1 MAEDPAVDSI
11 EVDCLERVDMSLPA
25 TPDLDE
31 AVARRLTVHDGAP
44 WGIDRI
50 DTNGEHPKLSLLLA
64 PSASVRAYCDRPTL
78 APCTGNPIDG
88 KYDDGDL
95 GGQGVRV
102 YVVDSGI
109 QDSNVDFGGR
119 VVNGHTVRAA
129 PVAACKGSSRPC
141 YAYSAILPAYQHPT
155 HTTRPSITHTPPPQ
169 PLSLSFTPRSPSSAT
184 SAPRAKRSTASSPP
198 TALDAA
204 GTAPTW
210 PRPSAAS
217 TTASQRK

>member
-25 TPDLDE
+25 TPEDE

-78 APCTGNPIDG
+78 APCTGSPIDG

-102 YVVDSGI
+102 YVVDTGI
-109 QDSNVDFGGR
+109 QGSHVDFGGR

-141 YAYSAILPAYQHPT
+141 YPRLPEHPT
-155 HTTRPSITHTPPPQ
+155 LTPPDHRSHTHTAGACPP
-169 PLSLSFTPRSPSSAT
+169 R
-184 SAPRAKRSTASSPP
+184 R
-198 TALDAA
+198 AA
-204 GTAPTW
+204 GHHYV
-210 PRPSAAS
+210 AAGS
-217 TTASQRK
+217 SRQKRRGWE

>member
-1 MAEDPAVDSI
+1 
-11 EVDCLERVDMSLPA
+11 
-25 TPDLDE
+25 
-31 AVARRLTVHDGAP
+31 VARRLTVHDGAP

-78 APCTGNPIDG
+78 APCTGSPIDG

-129 PVAACKGSSRPC
+129 PVVLAKDHRAR
-141 YAYSAILPAYQHPT
+141 AMHSAILPAYQHPT
-155 HTTRPSITHTPPPQ
+155 HTTRPSITHTPPPN
-169 PLSLSFTPRSPSSAT
+169 PFPCPSLLAVPRAQRMRLVPSGQRHPPRRRHWMRRARHPRGLDRRRPQLRRRKGSDAGAGVHVLRSPMLG
-184 SAPRAKRSTASSPP
+184 R
-198 TALDAA
+198 DE
-204 GTAPTW
+204 
-210 PRPSAAS
+210 
-217 TTASQRK
+217 